1 MLGKNIKIHLR
12 RVIEDWA
19 ASVENEEIKNII
31 LNEVI
36 ITGGAIVSLL
46 QNEEPKDYDVYIRD
60 IDSLIKL
67 ATYYVNSFTE
77 EDKRANVFVQRCRWD
92 DENEKW
98 LPNPVE
104 KSKDDRVRVFVRSRG
119 ATGEDFDPYSDNT
132 LEYRNSLKAINSD
145 IKKKN
150 RDTKPKDRKPYRV
163 KFLTNNAISLSDKIQ
178 IVMRFHGEPEQI
190 HENYDFVHC
199 CSYYTIW
206 NDKLELP
213 SRALEAIL
221 NKELHY
227 VGSKYPLCSIIRT
240 RKFMKRGWHI
250 NAGQY
255 VKMALQLNELNLRN
269 IHVFEEQL
277 IGVDSTYFDWLID
290 AIKGENL
297 EKADTTYL
305 IGLIDQVFEE
315 KQIDAAN
322 NMCEDDI
329 DENTDI

>member
-1 MLGKNIKIHLR
+1 MLGKNIRIHLR
-12 RVIEDWA
+12 KVIEDWA
-19 ASVENEEIKNII
+19 ASVENEEIKQII
-31 LNEVI
+31 LNKVI

-67 ATYYVNSFTE
+67 AEYYIDGFKKTE
-77 EDKRANVFVQRCRWD
+77 DAKTSIIVQRCRWD
-92 DENEKW
+92 DENDKW
-98 LPNPVE
+98 LPNPV
-104 KSKDDRVRVFVRSRG
+104 KPSPDDRVRVFVRSRG
-119 ATGEDFDPYSDNT
+119 AVGEEFDPYSDNT
-132 LEYRNSLKAINSD
+132 VEYRNSLKALNSD

-163 KFLTNNAISLSDKIQ
+163 KFITNNAISLSDKIQ
-178 IVMRFHGEPEQI
+178 IVLRFHGEPEQI

-199 CSYYTIW
+199 CSYYTVW

-227 VGSKYPLCSIIRT
+227 VGSKYPLCSIVRA

-255 VKMALQLNELNLRN
+255 VKMALQLNDLNLRN

-277 IGVDSTYFDWLID
+277 IGVDSAYFDWLID
-290 AIKGENL
+290 AIKNVDMER
-297 EKADTTYL
+297 ADTTYL
-305 IGLIDQVFEE
+305 IGLIDQVFED
-315 KQIDAAN
+315 KQADAAY
-322 NMCEDDI
+322 NMDEDDSC
-329 DENTDI
+329 EE